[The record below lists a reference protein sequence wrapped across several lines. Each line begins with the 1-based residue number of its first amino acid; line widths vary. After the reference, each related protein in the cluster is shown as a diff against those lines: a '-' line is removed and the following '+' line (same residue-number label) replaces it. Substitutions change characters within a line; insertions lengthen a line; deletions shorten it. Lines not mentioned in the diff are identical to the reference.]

1 MQRRWDNMTPDEI
14 EDELDPDTEARRD
27 EWHWKREMKRRR
39 MRDEDY
45 D

>member
-1 MQRRWDNMTPDEI
+1 MTPDEI

-27 EWHWKREMKRRR
+27 EWRRKREMKRR
-39 MRDEDY
+39 MMLDEDY